1 MLEKLNCYVKRLS
14 IFLVTSAL
22 IVGML
27 GCGGESYALA
37 IASTEGGSVT
47 TPGEGMFTYD
57 EGTVVN
63 LVAEA
68 QEGYRFIKWTGDVD
82 GIDNVQAAVTYT
94 AIASDRSITAS
105 FALEIWDWYDLDGIR
120 DNSCGICLLMNDLD
134 STTPGYEELASE
146 TANRGKGWQP
156 IGTVDAP
163 FTAAFDG
170 QGYEISALF
179 INRPDEDYVGL
190 FGYVNDGGILE
201 NLDVVRT
208 DVTGYGSVGGLVGFN
223 SGFVNKC
230 YSTGSVTGNARVG
243 NLVGKNKGTVSDS
256 YSTGSVTGNA
266 RGGAMVGVNTDNVS
280 NSYSSGRVTGNDY
293 VGGLVGWNT
302 DTVSNSYSS
311 GSVTGNNYAG
321 GLVGYNLYA
330 GNVSNSHPPCSVCSV
345 CSVIRDVKVSGLAAQ
360 NYRAHVSNSFWD
372 IETSGQTT
380 SAGGAGKTTAEM
392 QDIAT
397 FTDMETEGLDE
408 PWDII
413 TVANPSARNP
423 SYIWNIID
431 DETYPFLSW
440 EPV

>member
-190 FGYVNDGGILE
+190 FGYVNDGGIVE
-201 NLDVVRT
+201 NLDVVKT

-230 YSTGSVTGNARVG
+230 YSNGSVTGNARVG
-243 NLVGKNKGTVSDS
+243 NLVGKNKGTVRDS

-266 RGGAMVGVNTDNVS
+266 R
-280 NSYSSGRVTGNDY
+280 
-293 VGGLVGWNT
+293 VGGLVGVNT

-330 GNVSNSHPPCSVCSV
+330 GNVSNSQPPCSVC
-345 CSVIRDVKVSGLAAQ
+345 CVIRDVKVSGLAAQ
-360 NYRAHVSNSFWD
+360 NYRAHVSSSFWD

-380 SAGGAGKTTAEM
+380 SAGGTGKTTEEM

-408 PWDII
+408 SWDII